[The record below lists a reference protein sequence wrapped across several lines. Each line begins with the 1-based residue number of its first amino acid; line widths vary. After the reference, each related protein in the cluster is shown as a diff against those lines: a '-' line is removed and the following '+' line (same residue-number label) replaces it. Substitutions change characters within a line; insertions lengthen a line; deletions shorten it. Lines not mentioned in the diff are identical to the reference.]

1 MLLNYQRYAGVSDWR
16 LYRSL
21 EVEEAGTAKDLAL
34 AVLSNYRCNGMMWDN
49 GGIIR
54 EAQDVFDLPVS
65 VAFEQIRPTL
75 EQQYDIQDG
84 AFTLY

>member
-1 MLLNYQRYAGVSDWR
+1 MLLNYQRYAGVSDWL
-16 LYRSL
+16 LYCSL
-21 EVEEAGTAKDLAL
+21 KVEEAGTAKDLTL
-34 AVLSNYRCNGMMWDN
+34 AVLSDRRCSGMMWDN

-65 VAFEQIRPTL
+65 VAFEQIRPKL